1 MADEE
6 KKRKEKEKAEKAEI
20 RKRKKKEREAKKQ
33 KKAEERMAHVM
44 KKTPEWYCPH
54 CLLSHGSRGIW
65 VECEAANCSTTHDV
79 LAMRG
84 GVRKT

>member
-1 MADEE
+1 
-6 KKRKEKEKAEKAEI
+6 
-20 RKRKKKEREAKKQ
+20 
-33 KKAEERMAHVM
+33 MAHVM

-65 VECEAANCSTTHDV
+65 VECEAANCGTTHDV